1 MGHGSVRTGA
11 SLAYGARRDTLA
23 ESEGSLRVAHPCDS
37 ICPSFSR
44 SKMVEDVD
52 AAESDFSESVC
63 SALWS
68 IVGTHQCVM
77 TERGKCLIPWSW
89 FSSRTSFCD
98 FSYSEAV
105 KLVAP
110 KCWCCTASW
119 DLNAVLF
126 TLKSET
132 SHGCRRRN
140 GVWILLS
147 SWLWSCSWSVGF
159 EPGVWVLREQPVT
172 YSLRDNSHWTLSATF
187 MQVLRCDRVCFGAR
201 SRGVEGASQEPVPLP
216 SRSFPPGAL
225 ACCMWTHGPQEV
237 VWPVLCQGR
246 LPCLSPCSSDSELDT
261 SMFDTQPLS
270 GGTDPGGFCATSVS
284 SLVWGESSLL

>member
-11 SLAYGARRDTLA
+11 SLACGARRDALA

-37 ICPSFSR
+37 ACPSFSG

-68 IVGTHQCVM
+68 IVETHQCVM
-77 TERGKCLIPWSW
+77 TECGKCLIPWSW

-119 DLNAVLF
+119 DLNAVPF
-126 TLKSET
+126 PLKSET

-140 GVWILLS
+140 RVWILLS

-187 MQVLRCDRVCFGAR
+187 MQVLQCDRVCFGAR
-201 SRGVEGASQEPVPLP
+201 GVEGWARNQCP
-216 SRSFPPGAL
+216 SLRAPFHLAPWRAACGHTGLRRWCGLFSARGVSRAFPRVHLTVNLTP
-225 ACCMWTHGPQEV
+225 
-237 VWPVLCQGR
+237 
-246 LPCLSPCSSDSELDT
+246 PCLILNHSQVALIQVAFVP
-261 SMFDTQPLS
+261 P
-270 GGTDPGGFCATSVS
+270 VS
-284 SLVWGESSLL
+284 HH